1 MPLLSFGAVTV
12 VTMAV
17 LTKAYNTDLA
27 PTIAWFWVV
36 YALYSFGLRA
46 RHAEAVSTFILSTLG
61 GLAHWFGTVL

>member
-1 MPLLSFGAVTV
+1 VPLLSFGAVTV

-36 YALYSFGLRA
+36 YALYAFGLRVH
-46 RHAEAVSTFILSTLG
+46 HAEAVSAFILSLLG